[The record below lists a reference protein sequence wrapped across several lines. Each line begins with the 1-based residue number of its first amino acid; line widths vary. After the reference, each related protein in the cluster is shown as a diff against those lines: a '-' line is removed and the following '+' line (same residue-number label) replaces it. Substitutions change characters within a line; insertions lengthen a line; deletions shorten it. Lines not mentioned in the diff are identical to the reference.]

1 MMGNDWDLFEIVRSS
16 AGNTAGAAKEDF
28 LNDDDSFSFPN
39 LVDTR
44 NENHDPF
51 GETFYRTAQ
60 SHPTTGSSGA
70 AGSLGRNSH
79 WFTRCSSHNCIYLRI
94 IVRII
99 GSIFKLKKLGVEG
112 ALFLFFRKFVLE
124 NR

>member
-51 GETFYRTAQ
+51 GETFYRMAQ
-60 SHPTTGSSGA
+60 SDPTTGPSGA
-70 AGSLGRNSH
+70 TGGLGEKLPLVHSLQQPQP
-79 WFTRCSSHNCIYLRI
+79 WFKVAVSITDSDSPEAYRSRCIDRVSTDTI
-94 IVRII
+94 
-99 GSIFKLKKLGVEG
+99 K
-112 ALFLFFRKFVLE
+112 
-124 NR
+124 